1 MVIIVIA
8 TVDGHTS
15 RRRKSSYVARSS
27 ACDVYDIIQTA
38 ATVAVAVAVAVA
50 VVIVD
55 TADLVVNRQS
65 LVVKERCKARNEFII
80 FVVVLF

>member
-1 MVIIVIA
+1 MVIA

-38 ATVAVAVAVAVA
+38 AAVA

-55 TADLVVNRQS
+55 AADLVVNRQS
-65 LVVKERCKARNEFII
+65 LVAKERCKARNEFIF

>member
-38 ATVAVAVAVAVA
+38 ATVAATVA

-55 TADLVVNRQS
+55 AADLVVNRQS
-65 LVVKERCKARNEFII
+65 LVAKERCKARNEFIF

>member
-38 ATVAVAVAVAVA
+38 ATVAVAVAVAV
-50 VVIVD
+50 VIVD
-55 TADLVVNRQS
+55 AADLVVNRQS
-65 LVVKERCKARNEFII
+65 LVAKERCKARNEFIF

>member
-27 ACDVYDIIQTA
+27 ACDVYDIIQTG
-38 ATVAVAVAVAVA
+38 ATVAVAVAVA